1 MLKMRCMIAVYNI
14 LLLIVIILGF
24 PLILPIVLISDKR
37 RKTVLQRL
45 GMQKVVK
52 ATRLNRSCCLD
63 KKPIWV
69 HALSVGE
76 VLSAEPLVAEII
88 NHFKNR
94 KVFISVSTKTGF
106 EIANKHFKDMA
117 DAVFFYPYDLALSVK
132 HMAGKIDPAFVVI
145 VESDIWP
152 NFLYEMKKRN
162 VPVVL
167 VNARLSQRS
176 YRGYKR
182 LAFFSKPVFLSFAGI
197 CTQSR
202 KDAERFRT
210 LGIPS
215 GRIKITG
222 NIKFEQTGQSLP
234 APEIKKLRR
243 SIHIRPS
250 QKVILAGSTH
260 KGEEAILSEVFL
272 RMKKEFSE
280 LLLIVAPRDPERAGS
295 VQRIFESAGFHTVL
309 MKDPNKVEPGSIF
322 DVIVVDAL
330 GVLSKLYALADV
342 AFVGGSLVACGGH
355 NPLEPAVFRKPIIF
369 GYDMSDFAE
378 ISNMLVAAGGA
389 FRVQDAESLYKT
401 FSTLLRDRQKAQ
413 KMGKNA
419 FKVFNDNK
427 GAVDKTLKVVE
438 ACFPDRI

>member
-1 MLKMRCMIAVYNI
+1 MMVLYNI
-14 LLLIVIILGF
+14 LFLIVIMLGF
-24 PLILPIVLISDKR
+24 PLILPIVLISAKR

-52 ATRLNRSCCLD
+52 ATRLNRSCCLE

-76 VLSAEPLVAEII
+76 VLSAEPLVAGII

-94 KVFISVSTKTGF
+94 KIFVSVSTKTGF
-106 EIANKHFKDMA
+106 EIANKRFKDTA

-132 HMAGKIDPAFVVI
+132 HMAVKIDPAFVVI

-152 NFLYEMKKRN
+152 NFLFEMKKRN

-176 YRGYKR
+176 FRGYKR
-182 LAFFSKPVFLSFAGI
+182 LAVFSKPVFLSFAGI
-197 CTQSR
+197 CTQSMA
-202 KDAERFRT
+202 DAERFRS
-210 LGIPS
+210 LGVPS
-215 GRIKITG
+215 GRITVTG
-222 NIKFEQTGQSLP
+222 NIKFEQAGQFMP
-234 APEIKKLRR
+234 APEIENLQR
-243 SIHIRPS
+243 SIHIQSS

-260 KGEEAILSEVFL
+260 KGEEAILLEVFTK
-272 RMKKEFSE
+272 MKKEFSK

-309 MKDPNKVEPGSIF
+309 MRKLDKIAPDSTF

-330 GVLSKLYALADV
+330 GVLKKLYALADV

-355 NPLEPAVFRKPIIF
+355 NPLEPAVFCKPVIF
-369 GYDMSDFAE
+369 GHDMSDFAE

-401 FSTLLRDRQKAQ
+401 VSTLLRDHQKAQ
-413 KMGKNA
+413 EMGKKA

-427 GAVDKTLKVVE
+427 GAVEKTLKVIE
-438 ACFPDRI
+438 KAFS

>member
-1 MLKMRCMIAVYNI
+1 MMVLYNI
-14 LLLIVIILGF
+14 LFLIVIILGF
-24 PLILPIVLISDKR
+24 PLILPIVLISAKR

-52 ATRLNRSCCLD
+52 ATRLNRNCCLE

-76 VLSAEPLVAEII
+76 VLSAEPLVAGII
-88 NHFKNR
+88 NHFKNS

-106 EIANKHFKDMA
+106 EIANKRFKDTA

-132 HMAGKIDPAFVVI
+132 HMAVKIDPAFVVI

-152 NFLYEMKKRN
+152 NFLFEMKKRT

-176 YRGYKR
+176 FRGYKR
-182 LAFFSKPVFLSFAGI
+182 LAVFSKPVFLSFAGI
-197 CTQSR
+197 CTQSMA
-202 KDAERFRT
+202 DAERFRS
-210 LGIPS
+210 LGVPS
-215 GRIKITG
+215 GRITVTG
-222 NIKFEQTGQSLP
+222 NIKFEQAGQFMP
-234 APEIKKLRR
+234 APEIENLQR
-243 SIHIRPS
+243 SIHIQPS

-260 KGEEAILSEVFL
+260 KGEEAILLEVFTK
-272 RMKKEFSE
+272 MKKEFSK

-309 MKDPNKVEPGSIF
+309 MRKLDKIAPDSTF

-330 GVLSKLYALADV
+330 GVLKKLYALADV

-355 NPLEPAVFRKPIIF
+355 NPLEPAVFCKPVIF
-369 GYDMSDFAE
+369 GHDMSDFAE

-401 FSTLLRDRQKAQ
+401 VSTLLRDHQKAQ
-413 KMGKNA
+413 EMGKKA

-427 GAVDKTLKVVE
+427 GAVEKTLKVIE
-438 ACFPDRI
+438 KAFS

>member
-1 MLKMRCMIAVYNI
+1 MIVLYNI
-14 LLLIVIILGF
+14 LFLIVIILGF

-45 GMQKVVK
+45 GVQKVVK
-52 ATRLNRSCCLD
+52 ATRLNRSCCLE

-76 VLSAEPLVAEII
+76 VLSAEPLVAGII

-94 KVFISVSTKTGF
+94 KIFVSASTKTGF
-106 EIANKHFKDMA
+106 EIANERFKDTV

-132 HMAGKIDPAFVVI
+132 HMAVKIDPAFVVI

-152 NFLYEMKKRN
+152 NFLFEMKKRN

-176 YRGYKR
+176 FRGYKR
-182 LAFFSKPVFLSFAGI
+182 LAVFSKPVFLSFAGI
-197 CTQSR
+197 CTQSME
-202 KDAERFRT
+202 DAERFRA
-210 LGIPS
+210 LGIPL
-215 GRIKITG
+215 GRITVTG
-222 NIKFEQTGQSLP
+222 NIKFEQAGQSLP
-234 APEIKKLRR
+234 ASEIKKLRR
-243 SIHIRPS
+243 SIHIQPS

-260 KGEEAILSEVFL
+260 KGEEAILLEVFTK
-272 RMKKEFSE
+272 MKKEFSE

-295 VQRIFESAGFHTVL
+295 VQRIFESAGFYTVL
-309 MKDPNKVEPGSIF
+309 MGVLDKIAPDSTF
-322 DVIVVDAL
+322 DVIVVDVI
-330 GVLSKLYALADV
+330 GVLKKLYALADV
-342 AFVGGSLVACGGH
+342 AFVGGSLVDCGGH
-355 NPLEPAVFRKPIIF
+355 NPLEPAVFCKPVMF
-369 GYDMSDFAE
+369 GHDMSDFAE

-401 FSTLLRDRQKAQ
+401 VSMLLRDHQKAQ
-413 KMGKNA
+413 EMGKNA

-427 GAVDKTLKVVE
+427 GAVDKTLKVIE
-438 ACFPDRI
+438 ACFQNRT